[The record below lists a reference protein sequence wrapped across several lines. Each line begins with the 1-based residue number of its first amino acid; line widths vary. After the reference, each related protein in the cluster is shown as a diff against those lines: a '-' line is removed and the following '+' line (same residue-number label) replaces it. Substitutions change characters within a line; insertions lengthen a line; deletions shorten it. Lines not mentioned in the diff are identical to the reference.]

1 MLLTIAGA
9 GKKQQAFGK
18 KRVVS
23 RPTLAVVLL
32 NMVASQTVWD
42 KPILEYEET
51 ELRVVAF
58 YQDLRTGEWAKEIFD
73 RIRSRVPRDINT
85 TPGLWRFD
93 VLENQHL
100 EKLAAADAADA
111 EVIIVACQG
120 TCALPIRLLDCMER
134 ALIHQGPMRV
144 GLVGVF
150 DNTGRHANDALPAY
164 RQLQALTR
172 KAKLRFFS
180 LPCESLVRAG
190 SGEDNLNF
198 AAVRLTGDL
207 LSIENRSYRSWGINE

>member
-1 MLLTIAGA
+1 
-9 GKKQQAFGK
+9 
-18 KRVVS
+18 
-23 RPTLAVVLL
+23 
-32 NMVASQTVWD
+32 MVASQTVWD
-42 KPILEYEET
+42 RSVLEYEET
-51 ELRVVAF
+51 ELHVVAF

-93 VLENQHL
+93 VLENEHL

-111 EVIIVACQG
+111 AVIVVACQG
-120 TCALPIRLLDCMER
+120 TCPLPTRLLDCVDR
-134 ALIHQGPMRV
+134 ALIRQGPMRV

-150 DNTGRHANDALPAY
+150 DDTSRHAKDALPAY
-164 RQLQALTR
+164 RQLQALST

-180 LPCESLVRAG
+180 LPCENLVRAG

-198 AAVRLTGDL
+198 AAASLTGDL